1 MKRII
6 VTIITIALLLS
17 LIMVWGCN
25 KKSDQA
31 KESIKIGA
39 ILPLTGNLSASGV
52 KAKQGIEIAVTEI
65 NKSAEFNGI
74 QLQVIYED
82 SKGNPTDAMSA
93 YQKLTTVDGAK
104 IVITSL
110 TGVSL
115 AVKEKAKDQDV
126 IQIVYAMTED
136 IPEGA
141 NNVIRVYPGMLEEGQ
156 RITELINKLGVK
168 KIALLNYKA
177 PSIEFQ
183 YQNAL
188 KPYLEKNNIKAEV
201 ISYDDNTLSSMKN
214 LMLKVKKSNPDAM
227 FIAGYYNQFQQ
238 ILTDARTILP
248 SSVKIFGGINLAM
261 AAQDQ
266 QLKPELWNGCYL
278 ASSDFLA
285 YYNQPEKRN
294 SQYKFLVE
302 SCQAKY
308 NEPPSIDTAVGF
320 DSMYLLAK
328 ALGMGGTSTADI
340 LKNIHQVKDYQG
352 VLGNVTIQPDGN
364 SATRWVIGQYID
376 NVFQEIK

>member
-1 MKRII
+1 MKRIN
-6 VTIITIALLLS
+6 VIITVMLLAS
-17 LIMVWGCN
+17 LIMVWGC
-25 KKSDQA
+25 KTKGDQA
-31 KESIKIGA
+31 KETIKIGA
-39 ILPLTGNLSASGV
+39 ILPLTGNLAASGV
-52 KAKQGIEIAVTEI
+52 KAKQGIDIAISEI
-65 NKSAEFNGI
+65 NKSDEFNGK

-93 YQKLTTVDGAK
+93 YQKLTTVDGVK

-115 AVKEKAKDQDV
+115 AVKEKAKNQDV

-141 NNVIRVYPGMLEEGQ
+141 NNIIRVYPGMLEEGQ
-156 RITELINKLGVK
+156 RITELASKLNVK

-188 KPYLEKNNIKAEV
+188 KPYFEKNNIKVEV
-201 ISYDDNTLSSMKN
+201 VHFDDNTLSSMKN
-214 LMLKVKKSNPDAM
+214 LMLKVKKINPDAM
-227 FIAGYYNQFQQ
+227 FVACYYHQFQQ

-248 SSVKIFGGINLAM
+248 PSVKIMGGINLAM
-261 AAQDQ
+261 AAQDL

-294 SQYKFLVE
+294 AQYNHLVE
-302 SCQAKY
+302 NCKAAY
-308 NEPPSIDTAVGF
+308 NEPPSIDTAVGY
-320 DSMYLLAK
+320 DSMHLLAK
-328 ALGMGGTSTADI
+328 ALGLGGTSTAEI
-340 LKNIHQVKDYQG
+340 LKNIREIKDYQG
-352 VLGNVTIQPDGN
+352 VLGNVIIQQDGN

-376 NVFQEIK
+376 NKFQEIK